1 MSDVK
6 GGSGIL
12 EDAVAA
18 KNTKTWEA
26 RLKEAREKRANAL
39 ADGKV
44 EAREPPRLKPTE
56 TDLLPP
62 TDDTEIDEIVSERVR
77 SLHLNEP
84 VSKPPSKS
92 RIPIILAALFCGA
105 LLHWAGTKVIETRQS
120 TPENSVVQSNDP
132 IDEPALDETLSPT
145 SAAIEQIPEDPAAPV
160 LEEEIQAPI
169 LEKKPVTPSIDIDE
183 TPPQETEASLAPPI
197 VFLPSLLEPVL
208 EAPETLAKPVSFSV
222 PVAPQNPASSL
233 LNKRSSLQ
241 PTQAVFDPL
250 PKEITQS
257 ATPNYSE
264 VKPLQPSK
272 PSIDL
277 EVSLF
282 VPARVSQDTSDRAFE
297 LLNESQANVVATAR
311 VGYRIRETQV
321 RYYHPADAENADL
334 AAKALGGIAR
344 DFTGSGSKTRP
355 GRIEVYL
362 AGAGGGANRTS
373 DNQPNSFD
381 NFIERILNELR

>member
-1 MSDVK
+1 M
-6 GGSGIL
+6 
-12 EDAVAA
+12 
-18 KNTKTWEA
+18 
-26 RLKEAREKRANAL
+26 
-39 ADGKV
+39 
-44 EAREPPRLKPTE
+44 
-56 TDLLPP
+56 
-62 TDDTEIDEIVSERVR
+62 
-77 SLHLNEP
+77 
-84 VSKPPSKS
+84 
-92 RIPIILAALFCGA
+92 
-105 LLHWAGTKVIETRQS
+105 
-120 TPENSVVQSNDP
+120 
-132 IDEPALDETLSPT
+132 DETLSPT